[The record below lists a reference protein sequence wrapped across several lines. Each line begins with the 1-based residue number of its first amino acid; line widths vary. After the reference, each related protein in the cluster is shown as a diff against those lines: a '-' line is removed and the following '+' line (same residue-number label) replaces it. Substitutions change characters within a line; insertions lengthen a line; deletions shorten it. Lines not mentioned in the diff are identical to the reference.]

1 MTRRDLLAV
10 STAMTFATSGAASC
24 ARAQSQAKRNFVL
37 VHGAW
42 HGGWCWKYVREAL
55 QAEGH
60 TVFSP
65 SLTGLGDRV
74 HLRNPDVNLTTHV
87 TDVVNLIEY
96 EELEDVI
103 LVGHSYGGHVV
114 AWAADKV
121 KERLSH
127 VAFLDAALPTD
138 GEPFLAPGVGEG
150 RIKDA
155 TDGYLMA
162 VQSMEDFLGIPLDHP
177 LHDWVAR
184 HLVEHPLPTLMET
197 VVYENGGP
205 AGLPK
210 TFVRCTGNPRMQSGE
225 ADPVFAMTEAD
236 PEWSYVTIE
245 TGHDLMVTAPDE
257 TTDIL
262 LKIAT
267 G

>member
-1 MTRRDLLAV
+1 MTRRDLLAAT
-10 STAMTFATSGAASC
+10 TAAAFAANTGAQG
-24 ARAQSQAKRNFVL
+24 AQAQKHRTFVL

-42 HGGWCWKYVREAL
+42 HGGWCWKYVRESL
-55 QAEGH
+55 QAQGH
-60 TVFSP
+60 NVFTP

-74 HLRNPDVNLTTHV
+74 HLRTPEVNLTTHV
-87 TDVVNLIEY
+87 TDIVNLIEY

-103 LVGHSYGGHVV
+103 LVGHSYAGHVV
-114 AWAADKV
+114 SWVADKV
-121 KERLSH
+121 KDRLAH
-127 VAFLDAALPTD
+127 VVYLDAVLPTD
-138 GEPFLAPGVGEG
+138 GQPFLPPGVGEA
-150 RIKDA
+150 RIPDA
-155 TDGYLMA
+155 KEGYLMA
-162 VQSMEDFLGIPLDHP
+162 TGSMDFLGIPADHP

-210 TFVRCTGNPRMQSGE
+210 TFVRCIQNPRLASGE
-225 ADPVFAMTEAD
+225 ADPVWALADAD
-236 PEWSYVTIE
+236 PEWSYLTLD

-257 TTDIL
+257 TADIL
-262 LKIAT
+262 LRIAS